1 MERVLDNFA
10 SRSIRIGINVK
21 CLFAFLFE
29 KYLRAER
36 ADLWKMKPKGLLQG
50 CGRRESSGSWDALGD
65 DKCCNVDRSECRTFT
80 HHRRYLP
87 GLGVWTVMRSTEI
100 KGIFGGGGI
109 QRFQWSCCPVLS
121 SRSVCVR
128 LISGYTSLCHWRC
141 TATALAC
148 GVGYKARVTFRVFN
162 VQKRP

>member
-1 MERVLDNFA
+1 MFV
-10 SRSIRIGINVK
+10 
-21 CLFAFLFE
+21 CLYNW

-50 CGRRESSGSWDALGD
+50 CGRRESSGSWDAQCWDALGD
-65 DKCCNVDRSECRTFT
+65 DKCCNVDRSECCTFT
-80 HHRRYLP
+80 HHRRYLR

-109 QRFQWSCCPVLS
+109 QWFQWSCCPVLS
-121 SRSVCVR
+121 SRSVRVW
-128 LISGYTSLCHWRC
+128 LISGYTSLYHWRC
-141 TATALAC
+141 KATALAC